1 MADRPFD
8 AAAYVDAAA
17 ALNGLPIDPVHRP
30 GVVVNIER
38 LAQMA
43 ALVMDFPLPEEAE
56 PAAGV
61 PAVSSDFADAMWRRS
76 PRRCAVARLP
86 PSR

>member
-8 AAAYVDAAA
+8 AEAYVDAAA
-17 ALNGLPIDPVHRP
+17 ALIGLPINPAHRP

-43 ALVMDFPLPEEAE
+43 ALVVDFPLPEEAE
-56 PAAGV
+56 PAPV
-61 PAVSSDFADAMWRRS
+61 FRP
-76 PRRCAVARLP
+76 
-86 PSR
+86 